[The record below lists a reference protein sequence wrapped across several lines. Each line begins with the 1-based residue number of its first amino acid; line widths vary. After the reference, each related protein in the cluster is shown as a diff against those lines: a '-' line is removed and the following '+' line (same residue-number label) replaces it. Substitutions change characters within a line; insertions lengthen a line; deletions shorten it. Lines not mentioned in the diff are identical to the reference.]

1 MAGNLENM
9 KLKSARRKAS
19 ALTSEDGSRIYLR
32 VDGYLPLDYGIVT
45 EDEEKFK
52 RMKGYDTPYDFFTKL
67 DVDVKEIELE
77 GNEKDRA
84 FAKLLL
90 NLDRKLNLIISS
102 LIEGKGSLDLPKV
115 RRVNISAS
123 GARFSTEE
131 KIEVG
136 TKLWIKIFLS
146 IYPFAPLYIIGEVK
160 RSEKASIQGDESA
173 YMTAMKYLNL
183 TEDERERIIKYVLF
197 NQRETLKA
205 RRE

>member
-1 MAGNLENM
+1 MAGNLESM
-9 KLKSARRKAS
+9 KLKSGKRKVS
-19 ALTSEDGSRIYLR
+19 PLTSEDGARIYVR

-45 EDEEKFK
+45 EDEDEFR
-52 RMKGYDTPYDFFTKL
+52 RMKGCDSPYDFFTKL

-123 GARFSTEE
+123 GARFSSEE

-146 IYPFAPLYIIGEVK
+146 IYPFSPLYLIGDVV
-160 RSEKASIQGDESA
+160 RSEKASIKGDESA
-173 YMTAMKYLNL
+173 YMTAIKYANL
-183 TEDERERIIKYVLF
+183 SEDERERIIRYVLF